1 MQCYVREYTI
11 VLNSENKNGKENSPY
26 CIMLNQLGLILLK
39 EKGQWMTL
47 GSQRAI

>member
-11 VLNSENKNGKENSPY
+11 ALNSENKNGKENSPY
-26 CIMLNQLGLILLK
+26 CIMLNQLGLILFK

-47 GSQRAI
+47 GS